1 MSSSIELS
9 KEKEFNQKYN
19 CLDTSTKISNTNKSN
34 VSIRDKSSKLNQNYS
49 KMFLPSIN
57 ISIKRKKRRKIIEP
71 ESLMSKFLN
80 NYRPSFLNVIPKL
93 PNKIPKEKS
102 RNIRLIKSLSLNNV
116 MHPLNREKRFK
127 SQRIV
132 FTEKDKNKIKLLN
145 NKININ
151 NNLFERIKE
160 NIYEFKKVRSSMN
173 DNKGESSNYNNDLFI
188 INSSIKQIL
197 QQKKRSHSIIVVG
210 HNNLNI
216 LTNEKNIKS
225 KKNKNIHMPTA
236 KSNNN
241 SSISISNSS
250 SFKRLRKFTKEE
262 TKDKNNLLTHLNK
275 TDIDSYQNVISF
287 LFEDNIKFQSKIIKE
302 QIDLFNGVYKEYK
315 MLTIDPNFI
324 EVFDSKPLFMKIKYN
339 KKIEDTCSLLYN
351 LPKIYLQDFHDLL
364 FNLDNNNIPD
374 KNNFMADYVIDETNT
389 LTNNNILL
397 KKVVNY
403 FNKSAEVYL
412 TISEKKDDTIDI
424 TLDKTNFLKV
434 IKEIKQ
440 ARYNIIYLINSF
452 NNSKKKLVED
462 LTIIKKFITRKNK
475 LGIEQKKRNQ
485 YFARKILK
493 NALLLEHE
501 KNKNIDIVE
510 KMEDQFLFERDDE
523 AKKKKQIETS
533 LKIDKE
539 KPIYNY
545 LGKINDKIK
554 KRYKSI
560 FLNKHME
567 NVLNY
572 IYGNIKD
579 RIITEQIKD
588 QEEIAMSNL
597 NKNKEIKN

>member
-197 QQKKRSHSIIVVG
+197 QQKKRSHSIITVG

-216 LTNEKNIKS
+216 LTNEKNINR
-225 KKNKNIHMPTA
+225 KKNKNIHLPTA
-236 KSNNN
+236 KSSNN

-262 TKDKNNLLTHLNK
+262 TKYKNNLLTNLNK

-315 MLTIDPNFI
+315 MITIDPNFI

-339 KKIEDTCSLLYN
+339 KKIEETCSLLYN
-351 LPKIYLQDFHDLL
+351 LPKIYLQEYHDLL
-364 FNLDNNNIPD
+364 FNADKSNIPD
-374 KNNFMADYVIDETNT
+374 K
-389 LTNNNILL
+389 
-397 KKVVNY
+397 
-403 FNKSAEVYL
+403 
-412 TISEKKDDTIDI
+412 
-424 TLDKTNFLKV
+424 
-434 IKEIKQ
+434 
-440 ARYNIIYLINSF
+440 
-452 NNSKKKLVED
+452 
-462 LTIIKKFITRKNK
+462 
-475 LGIEQKKRNQ
+475 
-485 YFARKILK
+485 KI
-493 NALLLEHE
+493 
-501 KNKNIDIVE
+501 
-510 KMEDQFLFERDDE
+510 F
-523 AKKKKQIETS
+523 
-533 LKIDKE
+533 
-539 KPIYNY
+539 
-545 LGKINDKIK
+545 
-554 KRYKSI
+554 
-560 FLNKHME
+560 
-567 NVLNY
+567 
-572 IYGNIKD
+572 
-579 RIITEQIKD
+579 
-588 QEEIAMSNL
+588 
-597 NKNKEIKN
+597 